1 MRSRAL
7 RVSRSEVPAF
17 GAWWQLHVF
26 GLRVHH
32 GAAGAAL
39 VVGAFVPR
47 RLAARLVLLGLGA
60 ALMVHDRA
68 DYPWLP

>member
-7 RVSRSEVPAF
+7 CLTRSAEPRF
-17 GAWWQLHVF
+17 LAWWQLHVF

-39 VVGAFVPR
+39 VVGAYVPR
-47 RLAARLVLLGLGA
+47 RLAARLALLAAGAVLMA
-60 ALMVHDRA
+60 HDWH
-68 DYPWLP
+68 DKPWLP